1 LLKSATVLSIGGLV
15 VLGASSADVNGVS
28 SNQVVLDDVAQ
39 QQLDQHISEIT
50 GVESG
55 AAVASTDYDTSAVSK
70 QQIIETNDITAHDI
84 LTHTVKDG
92 ESIEDIARDYGV
104 NVNTIKW
111 ANELSSDTVALGD
124 KLLIPP
130 VDGVIHTVKNGD
142 TVKKLAKKYNATESD
157 IIAFND
163 AEIDGLT
170 KNKKIVIPNG
180 TKPDLAV
187 SSPTY
192 ASAGT
197 SSYSYSPR
205 PSYGSSYNY
214 LMHYSAYA
222 STSTYSRGW
231 CTDWAAYR
239 ATQLG
244 NPIGNQWGNANTWDS
259 SAAAAGYYVG
269 SKPKVGA
276 VFQSDYGWAGHV
288 GVVEAVSSDGTRI
301 KYSDMN
307 GLAGWGNAAVTKG
320 WVSAAGYDY
329 IYR

>member
-1 LLKSATVLSIGGLV
+1 M
-15 VLGASSADVNGVS
+15 LGASSADVNGVA
-28 SNQVVLDDVAQ
+28 SNQVVLDNVAQ
-39 QQLDQHISEIT
+39 QQLDQHISDIT
-50 GVESG
+50 GVEST
-55 AAVASTDYDTSAVSK
+55 AATVTDYDTSSVTK
-70 QQIIETNDITAHDI
+70 QQIIETNDITTHDV
-84 LTHTVKDG
+84 LTHTVKDDETI
-92 ESIEDIARDYGV
+92 ESIARDYGV

-111 ANELSSDTVALGD
+111 ANDLTSDTLAKDD
-124 KLLIPP
+124 KLSIPP
-130 VDGVIHTVKNGD
+130 VDGVLHKVEDGD
-142 TVKKLAKKYNATESD
+142 TVKKLAEKYDATEDD

-163 AEIDGLT
+163 AEIDGL
-170 KNKKIVIPNG
+170 KEGRKIVIPNG
-180 TKPDLAV
+180 TKPDPVV

-197 SSYSYSPR
+197 SSYSYTPR

-214 LMHYSAYA
+214 MTHYTAYS

-239 ATQLG
+239 AAQLG
-244 NPIGNQWGNANTWDS
+244 NPVQNRWGNANSWDS
-259 SAAAAGYYVG
+259 GAAAAGYYVG

-288 GVVEAVSSDGTRI
+288 GVVEAVSADGTKI

-307 GLAGWGNAAVTKG
+307 GLAGWGNAAVTKD